1 MDRSSE
7 TYQASPFL
15 ENLTD
20 DALNPFGSGPVA
32 ECDAPEHARYPSAP
46 PLRFKLGISQET
58 AESIHR
64 YARIFGG
71 GSVKLVEDDRGMRLV
86 LMETRD
92 RQLMLDQFSD
102 FLS

>member
-1 MDRSSE
+1 MDKVSE
-7 TYQASPFL
+7 TYHASPIL

-20 DALNPFGSGPVA
+20 DAVNPFGSGPVLAYDSSVRA
-32 ECDAPEHARYPSAP
+32 ENFAAAR
-46 PLRFKLGISQET
+46 LRFKPGTPLET

-71 GSVKLVEDDRGMRLV
+71 GSVKLLQDEAGMRLV

-102 FLS
+102 HLD

>member
-1 MDRSSE
+1 MDRLSE
-7 TYQASPFL
+7 TYQASPFQ

-20 DALNPFGSGPVA
+20 DALNPFGSGPVP
-32 ECDAPEHARYPSAP
+32 ECDIPEGAQYPAAL
-46 PLRFKLGISQET
+46 PLRFKPTTSLEM

-71 GSVKLVEDDRGMRLV
+71 GSVKLIDDEDGLRLV

-102 FLS
+102 HFV

>member
-1 MDRSSE
+1 MDRTSAA
-7 TYQASPFL
+7 YQASPFL

-32 ECDAPEHARYPSAP
+32 ECSAPERTRYPAAA
-46 PLRFKLGISQET
+46 PLRFKPGISLET
-58 AESIHR
+58 AKSIHR

-71 GSVKLVEDDRGMRLV
+71 GSVKLIEDDAGMRLV

-92 RQLMLDQFSD
+92 RKLMLDQFSD

>member
-1 MDRSSE
+1 M
-7 TYQASPFL
+7 
-15 ENLTD
+15 
-20 DALNPFGSGPVA
+20 
-32 ECDAPEHARYPSAP
+32 
-46 PLRFKLGISQET
+46 ET

-71 GSVKLVEDDRGMRLV
+71 GSVKLIDDEGGLRLV

-102 FLS
+102 YLI

>member
-15 ENLTD
+15 ESLTD
-20 DALNPFGSGPVA
+20 DALNPFGSGPVV
-32 ECDAPEHARYPSAP
+32 ECLTPEQARYPAAAP
-46 PLRFKLGISQET
+46 LQFKPGTSPET

-71 GSVKLVEDDRGMRLV
+71 GSVKLIEDDAGRRLV

>member
-1 MDRSSE
+1 MKPTRLPHSRRTLTTTRSIHSVR
-7 TYQASPFL
+7 
-15 ENLTD
+15 
-20 DALNPFGSGPVA
+20 PVP
-32 ECDAPEHARYPSAP
+32 ECDTPEGAQYPAAT
-46 PLRFKLGISQET
+46 PLRFKPTTSLET

-71 GSVKLVEDDRGMRLV
+71 GSVKLIDDEGGLRLV

-102 FLS
+102 YLI

>member
-1 MDRSSE
+1 ME
-7 TYQASPFL
+7 M
-15 ENLTD
+15 
-20 DALNPFGSGPVA
+20 
-32 ECDAPEHARYPSAP
+32 
-46 PLRFKLGISQET
+46 

-71 GSVKLVEDDRGMRLV
+71 GSVKLIDDEDGLRLV

-102 FLS
+102 HFV